1 MAGLFISYRRNDQPG
16 FAGRLADAL
25 EEAFG
30 RDNVFRD
37 VEDIHPGDDF
47 VLTIQKQLG
56 RVNVMLV
63 MIGPAWL
70 TASKDGARRLDD
82 PDDFVRRE
90 VQVALES
97 GIAVLPV
104 LVDGALMP
112 TLADLP
118 DAIAALA
125 RRQAFVLSDAGW
137 TTDIARLVAY
147 VRPLLN
153 ARNQGALRPKRMA
166 WVVAIGILIIGLVAL
181 IAMESRTVSSRTSS
195 PQNSPEGAALLTGR
209 WTAQVKYDWGD
220 VHDEIFDLRL
230 ENGEV
235 HGTASYLQLAR
246 TVEEGRLQGNR
257 LSFVTHSQEMMGDSP
272 PREQTHRYRGEVK
285 AGELHLVLESRG
297 GLTTHTPVEFTA
309 RRVLK

>member
-82 PDDFVRRE
+82 SDDFVRRE

-137 TTDIARLVAY
+137 TTAIARLVACGSA
-147 VRPLLN
+147 LLN
-153 ARNQGALRPKRMA
+153 ARHQCA
-166 WVVAIGILIIGLVAL
+166 
-181 IAMESRTVSSRTSS
+181 
-195 PQNSPEGAALLTGR
+195 
-209 WTAQVKYDWGD
+209 
-220 VHDEIFDLRL
+220 
-230 ENGEV
+230 
-235 HGTASYLQLAR
+235 
-246 TVEEGRLQGNR
+246 
-257 LSFVTHSQEMMGDSP
+257 
-272 PREQTHRYRGEVK
+272 
-285 AGELHLVLESRG
+285 
-297 GLTTHTPVEFTA
+297 
-309 RRVLK
+309 